1 MAAHQTEVYTVWC
14 VLSDEVTQFP
24 VEIESNKP
32 VAILKEKIKEKATN
46 TLANIDAFRLELY
59 HVEISKFHN
68 MAKDKRG
75 EAINKGLS
83 ERDELADERR
93 QLADIFKGGVKED
106 ALIIVKVPK
115 TSE

>member
-14 VLSDEVTQFP
+14 VLSDVLTQFP

-46 TLANIDAFRLELY
+46 ILANIDAFRLELY
-59 HVEISKFHN
+59 QVEISKFDN
-68 MAKDKRG
+68 MAKDKRR

-83 ERDELADERR
+83 ERAELAQRR